1 MIMKLDIAKTDPDM
15 ISLDLIGDDE
25 RGYDFLDDAQLVKLK
40 QIKSDNGVLSVY
52 LDTQSSK
59 DKQKTVLTRFKNG
72 IKQIREAQQD
82 SWDHDEELR
91 FEAVVKHIS
100 AWIEN
105 EMGEPSGKG
114 IALFASPQR
123 VLPKK
128 IKKLKVD
135 YDLFEVFH
143 LPDTPEDVVAWEK
156 TVVLTPL
163 LVSKDEHPET
173 GVILFD
179 RKEARFFLYTMGE
192 AAEYNINLKNPD
204 PVAATKAHTWHG
216 YGTHNHEQWQEEH
229 YKRYLR
235 QAAIAISKVAKIAGW
250 KWITLLSPDEQ
261 EAKHMLDFF
270 SKDMR
275 SKIIGTDSLS
285 MKSTINDVRDT
296 VAPIV
301 DSAEKSEELQTL
313 NDWVNELKTPD
324 GLAVSGV
331 ADTVLAAQEYRVR
344 TLLFPADFIQKGW
357 ECQSCGGLFADLQ
370 AEPIDE
376 CPYCGS
382 GDLLDKVDILG
393 DVAVQILQTDGEVE
407 VIRDAENRK
416 ILDDNGMVGGLL
428 RY

>member
-1 MIMKLDIAKTDPDM
+1 MKLDITKTDPDV

-40 QIKSDNGVLSVY
+40 QIQSDNGVLSVY
-52 LDTQSSK
+52 LDTRSTA
-59 DKQKTVLTRFKNG
+59 DKQKTLLARFKKG
-72 IKQIREAQQD
+72 IKQIREAQES
-82 SWDHDEELR
+82 SWDHDEKLR
-91 FEAVVKHIS
+91 FDAVEKNLTE
-100 AWIEN
+100 WIEI

-114 IALFASPQR
+114 IALFASPKR

-135 YDLFEVFH
+135 YDVFDFFH
-143 LPDTPEDVVAWEK
+143 LPEAPADIVSWNKTP
-156 TVVLTPL
+156 VLTPL
-163 LVSKDEHPET
+163 LVSKEEHPET
-173 GVILFD
+173 GVVLFD
-179 RKEARFFLYTMGE
+179 REEVRFFLYSMGE
-192 AAEYNINLKNPD
+192 AAEYNITMKNPD
-204 PVAATKAHTWHG
+204 PVAVTKSHTWHG

-235 QAAIAISKVAKIAGW
+235 QATIAISKVAKLAGW

-270 SKDMR
+270 SKDMQP
-275 SKIIGTDSLS
+275 KIIGTASLS
-285 MKSTINDVRDT
+285 MKSTLNDVRDT

-301 DSAEKSEELQTL
+301 DNAEKSEELRTL
-313 NDWVNELKTPD
+313 NEWVNALKKPG

-331 ADTVLAAQEYRVR
+331 ADTIMAAQEYRLK

-370 AEPIDE
+370 ETPISE

-382 GDLLDKVDILG
+382 QDLLEEVDIMG
-393 DVAVQILQTDGEVE
+393 DVAVQMLQSDGEVE
-407 VIRDAENRK
+407 VIRDSEN
-416 ILDDNGMVGGLL
+416 LQLLEGNGMVGGLL
-428 RY
+428 RF